1 MEKYVHLFLRYLT
14 KTLEF
19 IIAALL
25 ACAVIIMTI
34 QLGLSLGERDAAFNI
49 EGGGNVDGPSM
60 GLAAALVLLSA
71 LQERPLRQDVAVTG
85 EIALDGAVLPVG
97 GLLQKR
103 VAAREAGF
111 RRILQPRDGGY
122 LPRDCVGV
130 STLQEAEEAAFA
142 DG

>member
-1 MEKYVHLFLRYLT
+1 MDASKHNYIR
-14 KTLEF
+14 LER
-19 IIAALL
+19 LH
-25 ACAVIIMTI
+25 V
-34 QLGLSLGERDAAFNI
+34 
-49 EGGGNVDGPSM
+49 NVAPRG
-60 GLAAALVLLSA
+60 
-71 LQERPLRQDVAVTG
+71 G

-130 STLQEAEEAAFA
+130 STLQEAAEVAFA